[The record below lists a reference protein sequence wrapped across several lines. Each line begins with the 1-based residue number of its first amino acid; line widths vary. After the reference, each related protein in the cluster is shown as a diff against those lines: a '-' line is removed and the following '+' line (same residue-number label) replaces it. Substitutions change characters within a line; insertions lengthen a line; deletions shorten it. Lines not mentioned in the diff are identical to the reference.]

1 MRGEE
6 AALHMLD
13 LETYVHQSAAPA
25 RRVPPSPR
33 RHLDDLSAR
42 CEWSSAVDSLDTYP
56 QAAAAAIG
64 GVRAE
69 MACSMITADGKRH
82 VLFDLS
88 KWEIFDLATDG
99 EEKKNVAGDA
109 ADADTLKGALT
120 GWMERPK

>member
-1 MRGEE
+1 
-6 AALHMLD
+6 MLD

-69 MACSMITADGKRH
+69 MACSMITADGKR
-82 VLFDLS
+82 
-88 KWEIFDLATDG
+88 DG
-99 EEKKNVAGDA
+99 VRGSGSQRSRTIISSAPGSA
-109 ADADTLKGALT
+109 PGA
-120 GWMERPK
+120 